1 MRFHY
6 DKKKDALY
14 IRFDESSY
22 AESNEIEEGL
32 IFDYNKG
39 KKLIG
44 IEILDASK
52 HLSRTF
58 YSQILRKSIP
68 LRLEARMLT
77 R

>member
-14 IRFDESSY
+14 IRLDESPY
-22 AESNEIEEGL
+22 AESNEVEDGV
-32 IFDYNKG
+32 IFDYNQKG
-39 KKLIG
+39 KLIG

-52 HLSRTF
+52 RLSSTF
-58 YSQILRKSIP
+58 YSQLLHKTIP
-68 LRLEARMLT
+68 LRLEARSAA